1 MFGVRIT
8 DLFIGFGGDIDWLLI
23 LHAQLTMMAI
33 YQDDYCRKGVEQ
45 MCVCEYTCMHLRVHA
60 RARAHTHTHTHT
72 HSDTHTFYKYTS
84 NDTCTSPHTY
94 IHSNY
99 NTK

>member
-33 YQDDYCRKGVEQ
+33 YQGRKGVEQ
-45 MCVCEYTCMHLRVHA
+45 MDVCEYTCMHLRVHA

-72 HSDTHTFYKYTS
+72 Q
-84 NDTCTSPHTY
+84 
-94 IHSNY
+94 
-99 NTK
+99 

>member
-33 YQDDYCRKGVEQ
+33 YQGRKGVEQ
-45 MCVCEYTCMHLRVHA
+45 MDVCEYTCMHLRVHV
-60 RARAHTHTHTHT
+60 HTHTATHT
-72 HSDTHTFYKYTS
+72 HFINTLPMTHAL
-84 NDTCTSPHTY
+84 PH
-94 IHSNY
+94 IHTQQQQY
-99 NTK
+99 QVM